1 MAAAAEPAHRP
12 LRIGISARLMHDP
25 PPELGFRGK
34 RLQYLEQSIAHWIIR
49 HGALALMVP
58 AVDAESVRVERA
70 ISVGC
75 YVDALDGLVLQGGAD
90 VAPATYGQQPLDP
103 RWQGDPVRD
112 RYELALLREF
122 LRQKKPVI
130 GICRGCQLLNVAFG
144 GTLYQDIAT
153 QVPDAHRH
161 VDADLY
167 DELSHELR
175 LVPGSALDRLYPA
188 ERTLRVNSI
197 HHQAIDRLG
206 EGLEV
211 EAYAEDGHII
221 EAVRWQGQGYARGVQ
236 WHPEFHGDR
245 QTLLAS
251 SPVMLDFL
259 NACAERRREVEGQAP
274 LPAHHHEQHNRLR
287 ALGRRVLMS
296 LNPRR
301 PAAPP
306 VHTSKLVRR

>member
-1 MAAAAEPAHRP
+1 MTETPQRP

-25 PPELGFRGK
+25 PAELGFRNK

-58 AVDAESVRVERA
+58 AVDADSVRVERA
-70 ISVGC
+70 LSVTH
-75 YVDALDGLVLQGGAD
+75 YADALDGLVLQGGAD
-90 VAPATYGQQPLDP
+90 VSPSTYGQSPIDP
-103 RWQGDPVRD
+103 RWPGDPVRD

-122 LRQKKPVI
+122 LRQRKPVI

-153 QVPDAHRH
+153 QVPQAQPH
-161 VDADLY
+161 VDAELY
-167 DELSHELR
+167 DELHHALK
-175 LVPGSALDRLYPA
+175 LVPGSALDSLYPG

-206 EGLEV
+206 DGLEV
-211 EAYAEDGHII
+211 EARAEDGLIV
-221 EAVRWQGQGYARGVQ
+221 EAVRWTGPGYARGVQ

-245 QTLLAS
+245 STLLAS

-259 NACAERRREVEGQAP
+259 HACAERRRQVEG
-274 LPAHHHEQHNRLR
+274 
-287 ALGRRVLMS
+287 
-296 LNPRR
+296 
-301 PAAPP
+301 APP
-306 VHTSKLVRR
+306 VTAHKHPHPMRRATGRLKRVLSELVRR